1 MLHASGAT
9 GERRP
14 TPLNKL
20 VEEYVN
26 LAYHGMRAQRLDF
39 NVEVE
44 RAYDEAVGAVE
55 MVPQEMG
62 RVLLNLL
69 SNAFYAMHERAA
81 QGDGPYAPTLRVST
95 RRADGHVE
103 IRVGDNGPGIPA
115 GVRDRIFEPFY
126 TTKPT
131 GSGNTGLGLSLSYE
145 MVVQGHGGTLAV
157 ESTEGEGA
165 TFVITLP
172 SDSRT

>member
-1 MLHASGAT
+1 M
-9 GERRP
+9 
-14 TPLNKL
+14 
-20 VEEYVN
+20 
-26 LAYHGMRAQRLDF
+26 
-39 NVEVE
+39 
-44 RAYDEAVGAVE
+44 
-55 MVPQEMG
+55 
-62 RVLLNLL
+62 LLNLL

-81 QGDGPYAPTLRVST
+81 QGHGPYAPTLRVST

-157 ESTEGEGA
+157 ESAEGEGA

-172 SDSRT
+172 VEA